1 MNTHAHHK
9 LIHDLISEIWRLR
22 QELEKA
28 TAMAEDYSESAY
40 RAKLQAGKAHQEA
53 RYQAEEV
60 RRAIDDASYR
70 NWEQEK
76 ALKELVRAREYG
88 DDWAEERALRKL
100 KSL

>member
-1 MNTHAHHK
+1 MNIHTHHK
-9 LIHDLISEIWRLR
+9 LILSLVSEIRRLR

>member
-1 MNTHAHHK
+1 VSTHAHHK
-9 LIHDLISEIWRLR
+9 LLHDLISEIRRLR
-22 QELEKA
+22 QELEDT
-28 TAMAEDYSESAY
+28 TAMAETYSEDAY
-40 RAKLQAGKAHQEA
+40 RAEQRAERARQDVRYRVKEA
-53 RYQAEEV
+53 Q
-60 RRAIDDASYR
+60 RAADDASYR